1 MIAPTVQSI
10 DTSNLSRA
18 VEIAQGYSDR
28 TPERAV
34 STAGFYVAR
43 QTTRETH
50 RATVSGIDS
59 QLGVVSEVVLSTRGK
74 RKGLPVKS
82 GKRNKLKTKFPRL
95 DGDLTVADK
104 IILSRMWEGTWVN
117 LSENNRWK
125 TDRSI
130 YGTGAAFLQN
140 IRLAAKKMAAG
151 RHSSI
156 AFIASTARAIV
167 KQLEPYVPT
176 LYRRD
181 APPDDAEVAAAQS
194 SSVTPK
200 GMAAVIA
207 SGMSATMKGEM
218 LAGVGGVPANLNEP
232 HNAAMMAYIPP
243 VLQNAVDTEARNS
256 MNYVARK
263 ELKELEGKFRQTGTV
278 IT

>member
-74 RKGLPVKS
+74 RKGLPLKS
-82 GKRNKLKTKFPRL
+82 GRLKTKFPRL
-95 DGDLTVADK
+95 GGDLTVADK
-104 IILSRMWEGTWVN
+104 IILSRMWPGSVVN
-117 LSENNRWK
+117 IEENNRWK

-140 IRLAAKKMAAG
+140 IRLAAKKMVAG

-232 HNAAMMAYIPP
+232 HNAAMMEYIPP

-256 MNYVARK
+256 MDYVARK

>member
-74 RKGLPVKS
+74 RKGLPLKS
-82 GKRNKLKTKFPRL
+82 GRLKTKFPRL
-95 DGDLTVADK
+95 RGDLTVADK
-104 IILSRMWEGTWVN
+104 IILSRMWPGSVVN
-117 LSENNRWK
+117 IEENNRWK

-140 IRLAAKKMAAG
+140 IRLAAKKMVAG

-232 HNAAMMAYIPP
+232 HNAAMMKYIPP

-256 MNYVARK
+256 MDYVARK

>member
-74 RKGLPVKS
+74 RKGLPLK
-82 GKRNKLKTKFPRL
+82 KKKTKFPPL
-95 DGDLTVADK
+95 GGDLTVADE
-104 IILSRMWEGTWVN
+104 IILSRMWPGSVAN
-117 LSENNRWK
+117 ILENNRWK

-140 IRLAAKKMAAG
+140 IRLAAKKMVAG
-151 RHSSI
+151 KHSSI

-181 APPDDAEVAAAQS
+181 APPDDPEVARAQR

-200 GMAAVIA
+200 GMATVIA

-232 HNAAMMAYIPP
+232 HNAAMMEYIPP
-243 VLQNAVDTEARNS
+243 VLQNAVDTEARKS
-256 MNYVARK
+256 MDYVARK